1 MNRFKYKYLTPTP
14 NIQWRTNFMYSFN
27 VKRHDSFE
35 KVVSDVTEALK
46 TEGFGI
52 LTEIDVQA
60 TFKKKLGVE
69 RKPYL
74 ILGACNPQLAHR
86 ALEIDPDI
94 GLLLPCNVVIS
105 EENDGNI
112 IVSFMDPLA
121 VMGLVNKPEIMDVAK
136 DAYQRLKRVQ
146 ALIAH

>member
-1 MNRFKYKYLTPTP
+1 
-14 NIQWRTNFMYSFN
+14 MYSFN

-35 KVVSDVTEALK
+35 KIVTEVTEALK
-46 TEGFGI
+46 TEGFGV

-60 TFKKKLGVE
+60 TLKKKLGVE

-86 ALEIDPDI
+86 ALEIDPDM

-105 EENDGNI
+105 EENDGSI
-112 IVSFMDPLA
+112 LVSFMDPLA
-121 VMGLVNKPEIMDVAK
+121 VMGLVNKPEIMDIAK

-146 ALIAH
+146 AVLASNI

>member
-1 MNRFKYKYLTPTP
+1 
-14 NIQWRTNFMYSFN
+14 MYSFN
-27 VKRHDSFE
+27 VKRHDLFE
-35 KVVSDVTEALK
+35 KVVFDVTEALK

-86 ALEIDPDI
+86 ALEIDPEM

-105 EENDGNI
+105 EENDGSI
-112 IVSFMDPLA
+112 LVSFMDPLA

-136 DAYQRLKRVQ
+136 EAYQRLKRVQ
-146 ALIAH
+146 ALLAD